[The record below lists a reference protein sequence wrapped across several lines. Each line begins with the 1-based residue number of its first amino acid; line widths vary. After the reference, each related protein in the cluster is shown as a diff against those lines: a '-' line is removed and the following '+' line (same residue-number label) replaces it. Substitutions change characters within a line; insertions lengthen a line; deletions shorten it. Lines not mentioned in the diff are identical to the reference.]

1 MKNQTKTKN
10 IALAGLSTA
19 LVLLAT
25 LVIQFPFLNGY
36 LNAGDAII
44 IVSCFFLSPLTAAA
58 TAGLGSALADI
69 LIGYAIYAPG
79 TLAIKALMAFVAA
92 LIIRR
97 GREKKSLIPAFF
109 AAVSAELIMVSGY
122 FLYESFVLGYG
133 MPALAYVPGNLIQ
146 AGFGIIAGCM
156 LLAML
161 FRIPYVQDNF

>member
-1 MKNQTKTKN
+1 MKNNTKN

-36 LNAGDAII
+36 INAGDAII

-69 LIGYAIYAPG
+69 LAGYAIYAPG
-79 TLAIKALMAFVAA
+79 TLVIKALMAFIAA
-92 LIIRR
+92 LIIHK
-97 GREKKSLIPAFF
+97 GHEKRSLIPAFF
-109 AAVSAELIMVSGY
+109 AAVTAELIMVSGY
-122 FLYESFVLGYG
+122 FLYEAFVLGYG
-133 MPALAYVPGNLIQ
+133 MPAIAYVPGNLVQ
-146 AGFGIIAGCM
+146 AGFGVIAGCM

-161 FRIPYVQDNF
+161 FRIPYVKDNF